1 MNEKET
7 LKIDRSAFSVV
18 SLDEQDEDVKQYWK
32 SKTPHERL
40 VALETTRR
48 MLYGE
53 DSTSAGLQRVLEIV
67 KRP

>member
-1 MNEKET
+1 MNKKET
-7 LKIDRSAFSVV
+7 FKIDRSALSVI
-18 SLDEQDEDVKQYWK
+18 SLDEQDEEVMQYWK

-53 DSTSAGLQRVLEIV
+53 HSTSAGLQRVLEIV
-67 KRP
+67 KQP